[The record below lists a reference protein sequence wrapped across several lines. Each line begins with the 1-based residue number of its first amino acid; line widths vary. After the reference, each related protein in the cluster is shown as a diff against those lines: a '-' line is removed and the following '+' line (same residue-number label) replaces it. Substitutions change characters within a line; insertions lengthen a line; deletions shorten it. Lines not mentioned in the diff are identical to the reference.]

1 MRRSEVVLDEKQM
14 QALDALA
21 SAMTRQRKKRVTR
34 SALIRESINYWL
46 EKVGKSVL
54 SDSEMIIFNPA
65 LLDDIAAAREDLK
78 SGREYTHE
86 EMLNELEK

>member
-14 QALDALA
+14 QVLDTLA
-21 SAMTRQRKKRVTR
+21 FAMTRQKKKRVTR

-54 SDSEMIIFNPA
+54 SDSEMIILNPT
-65 LLDDIAAAREDLK
+65 LLDDIAAAIEDLK
-78 SGREYTHE
+78 SGTEYTHE
-86 EMLNELEK
+86 EMLRELEQ